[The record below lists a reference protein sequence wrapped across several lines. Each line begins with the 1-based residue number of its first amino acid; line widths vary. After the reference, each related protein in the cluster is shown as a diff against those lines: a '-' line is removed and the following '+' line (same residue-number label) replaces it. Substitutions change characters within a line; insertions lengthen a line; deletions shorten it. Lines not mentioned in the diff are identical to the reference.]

1 MAPGDGKGNLEE
13 HFDDGDEDGGHDAHD
28 ADGKPADGPFDGTEF
43 HGAGGS
49 QPVGGG
55 TEGKPAGDAALDAQ
69 AFQDKRSDGAAEN
82 TDHDDHH
89 RRNGRDAAGTLG
101 NAHGDGGG
109 DGFGFEGGDEGM
121 VRPEI
126 TGNEDDAEDAGEATD
141 KNGGDDGKGVR
152 LEVFQLLVEQVAE
165 DNDRG
170 SQHEGDDAAA
180 PFEGFVG
187 DAEVMGD
194 HRQHGNGD
202 EEGVEEGEFRLAVK
216 PYRREIDAD
225 DEGEDEDFG
234 VQKRLHVRVILN
246 GVFQTIAGGRR
257 RRQSR

>member
-28 ADGKPADGPFDGTEF
+28 ADGKPADGTFDGAEF
-43 HGAGGS
+43 HGTGGA

-101 NAHGDGGG
+101 DAHGDGGG
-109 DGFGFEGGDEGM
+109 DGLGFEGGNEGM

-126 TGNEDDAEDAGEATD
+126 TGNEDDAEDAWCPLDSTC
-141 KNGGDDGKGVR
+141 KHLYTKKG
-152 LEVFQLLVEQVAE
+152 AE
-165 DNDRG
+165 LQCGNHMMYPHDG
-170 SQHEGDDAAA
+170 SQ
-180 PFEGFVG
+180 
-187 DAEVMGD
+187 
-194 HRQHGNGD
+194 
-202 EEGVEEGEFRLAVK
+202 L
-216 PYRREIDAD
+216 
-225 DEGEDEDFG
+225 
-234 VQKRLHVRVILN
+234 
-246 GVFQTIAGGRR
+246 
-257 RRQSR
+257 